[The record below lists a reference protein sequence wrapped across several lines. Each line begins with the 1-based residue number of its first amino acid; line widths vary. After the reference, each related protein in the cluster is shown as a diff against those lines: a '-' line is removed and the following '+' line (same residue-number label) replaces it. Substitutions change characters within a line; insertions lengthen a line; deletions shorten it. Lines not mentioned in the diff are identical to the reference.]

1 MALSISA
8 TSVTVRA
15 SGPCTAIGNQ
25 GARLGQF
32 GTRPGDGRKP
42 TTLQKLAGLR
52 SEPPRSLPSAIGTI
66 PVASATAAAAAAPPA
81 GLRDVVRIAR
91 RAEQGVETSATRPR
105 TRGTLVLPIVIAP
118 AARSRSTISAS
129 ASGTNRSN
137 SRDPKVVRMPFVHVR
152 SLWATGSPCNGPS
165 VSPRA
170 TAASAASAPR
180 RASSGSSVTMALT
193 AGLTSSM
200 RARCASITST
210 AEISR
215 DAIARA
221 RSVAGRKQRSVDA
234 GIASG
239 Y

>member
-32 GTRPGDGRKP
+32 GTRPGEGRKP

-52 SEPPRSLPSAIGTI
+52 SDPPRSLPSAIGTI
-66 PVASATAAAAAAPPA
+66 PVASATAAPPLLPPQVFVMSY
-81 GLRDVVRIAR
+81 GLRVAPN
-91 RAEQGVETSATRPR
+91 RALNVCDPAPNS
-105 TRGTLVLPIVIAP
+105 GTLVLPMVIAP

-129 ASGTNRSN
+129 ASGANRSN
-137 SRDPKVVRMPFVHVR
+137 NRDPKVVRMPFVHVR
-152 SLWATGSPCNGPS
+152 SLWATGSPCSGPS

-200 RARCASITST
+200 RARWASITST

-215 DAIARA
+215 AAIARA